1 MKTKPQNVIEP
12 SSIPQAKKALKE
24 FFRWRNTPFHFRQ
37 LGVLFETQF
46 FHITAAQA
54 TYELIN
60 DGFLQPLPPMQ
71 AGANKVTF
79 IVPTRVL
86 SSQNKKHI
94 LQSHMKA
101 KAKIISLYDSSEI
114 SKDLADHF
122 ESLVKHELR
131 ANQLQIV
138 AKHPDGRAF
147 GIQAKNELKH
157 IEKQELL
164 EQLEICSCLKIKP
177 VFVVRYMPFTFVP
190 TVTARGGFV
199 LILGIQLY
207 PIGHKKICQQIQD
220 KLSIPESQL
229 SNRLRKIAPKM
240 RTRWPIEVA
249 TELPE
254 DASNRLSYW
263 LKTGKMPPRS

>member
-1 MKTKPQNVIEP
+1 M
-12 SSIPQAKKALKE
+12 
-24 FFRWRNTPFHFRQ
+24 
-37 LGVLFETQF
+37 
-46 FHITAAQA
+46 
-54 TYELIN
+54 
-60 DGFLQPLPPMQ
+60 QPLPPIQ

-86 SSQNKKHI
+86 SSQNKKRI

-114 SKDLADHF
+114 SKDLGDHF
-122 ESLVKHELR
+122 ESVVKHELR

-138 AKHPDGRAF
+138 ATHANSYKGKQWQKSNANLDFIAEHPDGRAF

-164 EQLEICSCLKIKP
+164 EQLEICRCLKIRP
-177 VFVVRYMPFTFVP
+177 IFIVRYMPWSFVP
-190 TVTARGGFV
+190 IVRGRDGFV
-199 LILGIQLY
+199 ITLGTQFY
-207 PIGHKKICQQIQD
+207 PIGHKKMCQQIQD

-229 SNRLRKIAPKM
+229 SSRLRKTAPKM

-254 DASNRLSYW
+254 DARRRLAYW
-263 LKTGKMPPRS
+263 LKTGKLPPPS

>member
-1 MKTKPQNVIEP
+1 
-12 SSIPQAKKALKE
+12 
-24 FFRWRNTPFHFRQ
+24 
-37 LGVLFETQF
+37 
-46 FHITAAQA
+46 
-54 TYELIN
+54 
-60 DGFLQPLPPMQ
+60 
-71 AGANKVTF
+71 
-79 IVPTRVL
+79 
-86 SSQNKKHI
+86 
-94 LQSHMKA
+94 MKA

-131 ANQLQIV
+131 ANQLQII
-138 AKHPDGRAF
+138 ATHANSYKDRQWQQSGANLDFIAEHPDGRAF
-147 GIQAKNELKH
+147 GLQAKNELKH

-164 EQLEICSCLKIKP
+164 EQLEICSYLKIKP
-177 VFVVRYMPFTFVP
+177 VFIVRYMPFTFVP

-229 SNRLRKIAPKM
+229 SRRLRQIAPKM